1 MKKVVL
7 NLKQYTILE
16 KIEKGRLQRN
26 AIDLNPSFPNPDP
39 TLIVVKG
46 VIDGLETANNN
57 VEATKQLLIEQYA
70 ILNQK
75 EILYDDT
82 MTKLGNYVE
91 NTANGDVAKILSA
104 AMGVK
109 ADPHKST
116 TVLDKPEN
124 LSASAGDAAGSV
136 DLQWNSDPKSS
147 GYNVEMCVD
156 PIEATK
162 WAFKKTSLKSSCTIT
177 GLVSG
182 QKVWFRVCA
191 INTIGE
197 SAWSNPAWVTVP

>member
-104 AMGVK
+104 AM
-109 ADPHKST
+109 P
-116 TVLDKPEN
+116 
-124 LSASAGDAAGSV
+124 
-136 DLQWNSDPKSS
+136 
-147 GYNVEMCVD
+147 
-156 PIEATK
+156 
-162 WAFKKTSLKSSCTIT
+162 
-177 GLVSG
+177 
-182 QKVWFRVCA
+182 RR
-191 INTIGE
+191 
-197 SAWSNPAWVTVP
+197 

>member
-16 KIEKGRLQRN
+16 KIEKGNQQRN
-26 AIDLNPSFPNPDP
+26 AITLNPNFTNPDP

-46 VIDGLETANNN
+46 AIDDLQAANDK
-57 VEATKQLLIEQYA
+57 VEATKQLLSEQYA
-70 ILNQK
+70 ILDKK
-75 EILYDDT
+75 EIFYDDT
-82 MTKLGNYVE
+82 MTKLGNYIE
-91 NTANGDVAKILSA
+91 SASDGDVTKILSA
-104 AMGVK
+104 AMQVK

-116 TVLDKPEN
+116 TVLSKPEN
-124 LSASAGDAAGSV
+124 LSASAGDSPGTA
-136 DLQWNSDPKSS
+136 DLHWNSDPKSS
-147 GYNVEMCVD
+147 GYNIEMCVD
-156 PIEATK
+156 PIDATK
-162 WAFKKTSLKSSCTIT
+162 WAFKKTSTKSSCTIT

-197 SAWSNPAWVTVP
+197 SPWSNPVPITVP